1 MGIQIAIRYRDT
13 PVTYDVTIQEDKI
26 YHLRLN
32 GENHSPSGDYI
43 PDKIVIRKK
52 GKIWISDMDNYE
64 ELIHSLTAE
73 IRQFDPQ
80 TEHGPL

>member
-1 MGIQIAIRYRDT
+1 MGIQIAIQYKNE

-32 GENHSPSGDYI
+32 GENHASTGEYI

-52 GKIWISDMDNYE
+52 GMIWISDMDNYD
-64 ELIHSLTAE
+64 ELINTLTQE
-73 IRQFDPQ
+73 IMLFDRQVS
-80 TEHGPL
+80 E